1 VIRKLTQ
8 GIKAALRRRAGRV
21 ISKAGLAGDDVP
33 MSVML
38 AADAG
43 HDIDFEPEPLGLAA
57 RTPKL

>member
-1 VIRKLTQ
+1 M
-8 GIKAALRRRAGRV
+8 RRRAGRV